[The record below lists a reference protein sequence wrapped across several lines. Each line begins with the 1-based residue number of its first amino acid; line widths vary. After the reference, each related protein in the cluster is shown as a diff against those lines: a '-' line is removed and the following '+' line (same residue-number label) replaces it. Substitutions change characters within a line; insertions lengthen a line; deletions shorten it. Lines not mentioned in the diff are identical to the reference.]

1 MGCYQQLAG
10 EHNAAEGSGMTKYQ
24 CSVCKLEF
32 TNPELARQCEQWCA
46 AHDSCNLEIGRK
58 AINRDSAGCCDQR
71 FPRDSKKSW
80 ESNVQAVAY
89 NELRDKVREAYSS
102 AAVTPADKHPFPVG
116 RAFAESLGYPAPL
129 LDSLP
134 LIAVEAFA
142 GVSNVSLFATIA
154 EGAKVLDLGCGAGL
168 DSLIAAR
175 RAAPSGRVIGVDF
188 STPML
193 DRARQA
199 AKEAAI
205 QNVSFEQAEAERLP
219 LDDAC
224 IDVALVNGIFNL
236 NPART
241 AIFGEL
247 ARVVRRDGV
256 VYAAELILAGFP
268 PANQS
273 DADWFA

>member
-1 MGCYQQLAG
+1 LRFLFVS
-10 EHNAAEGSGMTKYQ
+10 AAKKRRILTMRPVHSKYQ

-32 TNPELARQCEQWCA
+32 ADPELARQCEQWCA

-71 FPRDSKKSW
+71 FPRDSKKS
-80 ESNVQAVAY
+80 NMQAVAC
-89 NELRDKVREAYSS
+89 NELRGKVREAYSS

-116 RAFAESLGYPAPL
+116 RAFAKSLGYPAPL

-134 LIAVEAFA
+134 SVAVEAFA
-142 GVSNVSLFATIA
+142 GVSNVSLFATIP

-175 RAAPSGRVIGVDF
+175 QVAPSGRVIGVDF

-205 QNVSFEQAEAERLP
+205 QNVSFERADAERLP
-219 LDDAC
+219 LDDAS

-247 ARVVRRDGV
+247 ARVVRPGGV
-256 VYAAELILAGFP
+256 VYAAELILAGSP
-268 PANQS
+268 PPNQS